1 MTSLGCACHPK
12 AFAFVSAP
20 IDAPTFSPIPILP
33 LARSLAGN
41 TLGGNP
47 NPLGIGIPDG
57 ASQRG
62 VFVIAAALNETKIT
76 ALECAAAPLRF
87 ANTCFLLACPPSQKA
102 NTFRKR
108 THSSSESEHVPF
120 LVPFRS
126 ISFLGPSRTELCSQI
141 QTHTRASFPPI
152 PIHARR
158 CPQLCAAWTA
168 ATSSCRAGGSRVL
181 PRPPHPPCDLP
192 VAVYALTTSPKRPKR
207 SSETLP
213 PTSPSMVVP
222 PPLSSDSGSSPWHR
236 SCISSRAIV
245 TMPRRRI

>member
-1 MTSLGCACHPK
+1 MNNNNLCSHIASTGEGTFTVEGITKLLEALKGSSVAALGCACHPK

-120 LVPFRS
+120 LVPSGAFPSLVLPEPSSALRHRHTHEPP
-126 ISFLGPSRTELCSQI
+126 FLPSPSTHDVALNCALRGPR
-141 QTHTRASFPPI
+141 
-152 PIHARR
+152 
-158 CPQLCAAWTA
+158 
-168 ATSSCRAGGSRVL
+168 
-181 PRPPHPPCDLP
+181 PRPPVGRVGRACSRAHLTPP
-192 VAVYALTTSPKRPKR
+192 A
-207 SSETLP
+207 
-213 PTSPSMVVP
+213 TSPSQYT
-222 PPLSSDSGSSPWHR
+222 L
-236 SCISSRAIV
+236 
-245 TMPRRRI
+245 